1 VKKIVFLTII
11 ALFTASLIGCGQNEE
26 DKFRDPKFVVLEVEY
41 HEQPIKLRLY
51 PHVAPITVANF
62 LELVNSGYYDGLPF
76 HRIVRGSIIQSGDGR
91 PYSRPLRDPIF
102 GEFTWNG
109 FINNLKHER
118 GVISMARN
126 ERDNN
131 SATTEFFICQ
141 SDSPEFD
148 RNFAAFG
155 RVISGMEV
163 VDAINEL
170 PTDSTNR
177 PHIIIRI
184 LTARQVEI

>member
-1 VKKIVFLTII
+1 MKKIIFLTIFVLFAV
-11 ALFTASLIGCGQNEE
+11 ALTGCNQQEE
-26 DKFRDPKFVVLEVEY
+26 DKFRDPIFVVLEVEY

-62 LELVNSGYYDGLPF
+62 LDLVDSGYYDGVSF
-76 HRIVRGSIIQSGDGR
+76 HRIIRGSLIQSGDGR
-91 PYSRPLRDPIF
+91 PYGRPVRDPIF

-109 FINNLKHER
+109 FINNLRHER

-155 RVISGMEV
+155 RVVSGMEV

-170 PTDSTNR
+170 STDATNR
-177 PHIIIRI
+177 PHRIIRI
-184 LTARQVEI
+184 LTARRVES